1 MQNKKYFYQGLTII
15 ISISIVVLGWVYLVY
30 GTSIGTDIE
39 TVNLLATGTSTMAT
53 TTIGTNF
60 YIDEAGN
67 ASTTGYFFLADA
79 STTGTL
85 IAGGGITGATTLTMT
100 GESNLAT
107 LVYGGATT
115 SLATTEP
122 AIVQL
127 TAAQFCDN
135 SEMLYETIEAGV
147 GSSTTMFMPTAAQ
160 LIADCIPAVGDTKST
175 FLIFSAADTAST
187 TLTASTSINMLKS
200 NIETDLV
207 LDSLN
212 GDAGDQ
218 ALIICYNRNGTEVN
232 CLFKSF
238 IAGD

>member
-1 MQNKKYFYQGLTII
+1 
-15 ISISIVVLGWVYLVY
+15 
-30 GTSIGTDIE
+30 
-39 TVNLLATGTSTMAT
+39 MAT